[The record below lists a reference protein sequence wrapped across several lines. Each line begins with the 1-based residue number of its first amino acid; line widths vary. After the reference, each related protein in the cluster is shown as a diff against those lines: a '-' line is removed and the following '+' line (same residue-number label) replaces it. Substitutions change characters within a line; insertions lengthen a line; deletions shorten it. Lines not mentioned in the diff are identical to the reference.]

1 MTTAGRVSGA
11 VIRAA
16 RTRDVPA
23 LERLV
28 AELQDYERAIDDRI
42 LPGSA
47 MATGYTRSMLASCAA
62 QVGTILVADVAG
74 EVVGFA
80 AVRAHVPTE
89 SLDEPP
95 GTYALISDLVVSAAH
110 RGAGI
115 GRALMEAAEAHARAH
130 GATELRIAVLA
141 KNEVARS
148 LYVATGFSSY
158 LEVLTK
164 RLVEDER

>member
-1 MTTAGRVSGA
+1 VPAAGNVGGA
-11 VIRAA
+11 VVRIA

-28 AELQDYERAIDDRI
+28 AELQDYEREIDDRI

-47 MATGYTRSMLASCAA
+47 MAAGYTKAMLAISAA
-62 QVGTILVADVAG
+62 QAGVIFVAEVGG
-74 EVVGFA
+74 QVVGFA
-80 AVRAHVPTE
+80 AVRARVPTE

-95 GTYALISDLVVSAAH
+95 GTYALLSDVVVAASH

-115 GRALMEAAEAHARAH
+115 GRALVEAVEAHARGH
-130 GATELRIAVLA
+130 GAFELRVAVLA
-141 KNEVARS
+141 KNSMARS
-148 LYVATGFSSY
+148 LYERTGFSPY

-164 RLVEDER
+164 RLAKDGR